1 MAQLYPFSDLIGAET
16 TPPHRMAK
24 ANGIRVTDV
33 DGHEFIDAVSALW
46 CCPLGLT
53 NHRLA
58 DRAAAQMTSLGYY
71 HSFLGRTHTPSEDLA
86 ARLVQKLP
94 AGLNHVLFGTAGSE
108 AVDTAAKIVSYY
120 QNARG
125 KTDKKRIIAREA
137 AYHGSGSMS
146 AALTAM
152 SATHDGFDVP
162 DERVLRTGRP
172 HYLLDALPGESE
184 VAFSKRRAAELDAL
198 IRAHGADT
206 IGAFIGE
213 PAIGSG
219 GVYLPPDGYWAEVQN
234 VLARHDILLIAD
246 EIITGFGRTGEWF
259 ACETYGIEPDMMTM
273 AKQLTGGLFPLSAVA
288 MTDEVRDTVARQ
300 AQELEVFGH
309 GVTYGG
315 HPVGAAIAMECLDIY
330 EEMGLPQHVK
340 RLGQI
345 MSTRLEAIRQ
355 FPGVLDVRCEGML
368 AGVEFDTTTPGG
380 ADLCRRVS
388 DAAQARGVFF
398 RVISDVLAIAPPY
411 ICTDAEIDQ
420 IMDVMAD
427 SILSVAEAHA
437 PVAQHG

>member
-1 MAQLYPFSDLIGAET
+1 MAQVYPFTDLIAAET
-16 TPPHRMAK
+16 DPPHQMAS
-24 ANGIRVTDV
+24 ADGIRVTDV
-33 DGHEFIDAVSALW
+33 DGNTYIDAVSALW
-46 CCPLGLT
+46 CSPLGLT
-53 NHRLA
+53 NDRLA
-58 DRAAAQMTSLGYY
+58 QRAAQQMNTLGYY
-71 HSFLGRTHTPSEDLA
+71 HSFLGRTHNPAEDLA
-86 ARLVQKLP
+86 TRLVGKLP
-94 AGLNHVLFGTAGSE
+94 QGLNHVLFGTAGSE

-162 DERVLRTGRP
+162 DDRVLRTGRP
-172 HYLLDALPGESE
+172 HHLLDAAPGESE
-184 VAFSKRRAAELDAL
+184 IAFSKRRAAELDAL
-198 IRAHGADT
+198 IRRAGADT

-219 GVYLPPDGYWAEVQN
+219 GVILPPEGYWAEVQN

-246 EIITGFGRTGEWF
+246 EIITGFGRTGAWF

-273 AKQLTGGLFPLSAVA
+273 AKQLTGGFFPLSAVA
-288 MTDEVRDTVARQ
+288 MTDGVRDTIA
-300 AQELEVFGH
+300 AQSKTYDVFGH

-330 EEMGLPQHVK
+330 EEMDLPNRVK
-340 RLGQI
+340 HLGAIIQ
-345 MSTRLEAIRQ
+345 TRLEAIRQ
-355 FPGVLDVRCEGML
+355 FPGVLDVRCDGML
-368 AGVEFDTTTPGG
+368 AGVEFTAARPENTG
-380 ADLCRRVS
+380 LCKRVS

-398 RVISDVLAIAPPY
+398 RVIGDVLAIAPPY
-411 ICTDAEIDQ
+411 VCSDAEISQ
-420 IMDVMAD
+420 IMGVLAN
-427 SILSVAEAHA
+427 SILAVTDTDTR
-437 PVAQHG
+437 VAQHG